1 MTETNVQENVM
12 QIFST
17 MLGAAVD
24 MSTSRTNMPA
34 WNSLKHM
41 EIMFAI
47 EEQFDIQFSELELSE
62 LDSLS
67 EIVDALSGKHAT

>member
-24 MSTSRTNMPA
+24 MGTNRTNMPA

-67 EIVDALSGKHAT
+67 EIVDALSGKYAT